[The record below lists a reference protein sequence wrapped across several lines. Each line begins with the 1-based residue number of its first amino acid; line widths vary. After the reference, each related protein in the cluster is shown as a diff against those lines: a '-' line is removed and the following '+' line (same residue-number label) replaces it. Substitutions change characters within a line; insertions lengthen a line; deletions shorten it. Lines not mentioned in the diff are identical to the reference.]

1 MSLKNPNKIPKIPL
15 SHSVTWFVCR
25 LLLLIWGIVYLFLG
39 STTQFLQS
47 LFAIAFTHLWDMFQ
61 LWGGDTF
68 ITKVNYRFQT
78 QLNIFICLG
87 CVVGTTLNKQTDIE
101 FVDDIL
107 HFFAGFIASSAMY
120 EFSELING
128 QKRQTGPAMKAMFSL
143 LGGVTL
149 LVGWEIYEFSMDRI
163 YGMNLQCSSPFSE
176 SGLIDTMLDL
186 IFGTVGALCS
196 MLFNIHKTI
205 KNTKRSGK
213 DDFLCE
219 DSKDSQDKP

>member
-1 MSLKNPNKIPKIPL
+1 MSLTHPNKIPKKPFI
-15 SHSVTWFVCR
+15 HSAIWFVCR
-25 LLLLIWGIVYLFLG
+25 LLLLVWGIVYLFLG

-61 LWGGDTF
+61 LWGGKTF

-87 CVVGTTLNKQTDIE
+87 CVIGTTLNKETNLE

-107 HFFAGFIASSAMY
+107 HFFAGCIASSAMY

-128 QKRQTGPAMKAMFSL
+128 KDRKTGPAMKAMFSL
-143 LGGVTL
+143 CGAVTL

-163 YGMNLQCSSPFSE
+163 YAMTLQCSSPFSE
-176 SGLIDTMLDL
+176 AGLIDTMLDL
-186 IFGTVGALCS
+186 IFGVIGALC
-196 MLFNIHKTI
+196 MMFINIRKSS
-205 KNTKRSGK
+205 KSRKEQKR
-213 DDFLCE
+213 
-219 DSKDSQDKP
+219 